1 MANYSE
7 LIATINEQ
15 IKANG
20 NQEIT
25 GPVLNAVLKAMVSAL
40 GEGYQFMGVAT
51 PTTNPGTPDER
62 VFYIAVV
69 PGNYANFSVEIAGPS
84 IITANASGSWS
95 VARLLLPQL
104 LDDAYAQALCGK
116 IKVIRDFLFSYDGST
131 GSFVTSKTYDC
142 LIIPILPGST
152 GRIAV
157 DSTDVPVPFSYVFL
171 EDIVF
176 DGTSLTCMSNA
187 SGNIPNDTVKWC
199 VVDIKKANNPN
210 TPDYVNVYQSAAA
223 VKKID
228 INSIFKGLTA
238 AFAGANNK
246 SEVEVEWVNGYYSS
260 ALLRVTS
267 VAGYSYAKI
276 DVSQW
281 TGDFLQVPIAVNGI
295 EAIAFTDE
303 RNWPIL
309 VSISESNDAGNST
322 SIRCVYGTVCVP
334 KGAKWL
340 YVNISTQINTN
351 CYKVFRLNKLTL
363 CSYDTDI
370 VPYKPSVIDAAAEEG
385 KAIII
390 DNVYVDLDTNIGMV
404 IPIPTWYC
412 AFVKIKRSKQLTV
425 KYDKQK
431 VVIYGVAWF
440 TGNPFNKDNYY
451 ASSTRSSEAIFKNEQ
466 NYGVDVVVPF
476 SSTTA
481 TKMEYAVFLFR
492 KTDQLSD
499 GLPQYFE
506 VEQSGT
512 LASVKDALEEK
523 SYVDLTIQNIVD
535 GYFVLPDGTTKANSY
550 YQYYEYLMT
559 AVPSEIKRSDIFIDM
574 NISINTNI
582 YAVFYY
588 NSDDVLLDKEYYM
601 NTATYGNNYAIKGIK
616 LHIPVGTAKIR
627 VNRSKAGNS
636 RLYYNEKQGVYVSSQ
651 SPEQEQGEKSLK
663 VTVHGL
669 TTNLNSSLFEI
680 RSKYNATKDIIRT
693 YNTNGNG
700 CVTNN
705 SVYIGPN
712 DLDDAAL
719 MTSQYLV
726 NSPTDSTAPFFSM
739 PEYWHLFA
747 QHGYVIPII
756 NNTVNMTEAD
766 VGAVWKDQLDREYT
780 IGKVSGSYIYLL
792 PVFTNT
798 AEGSVSRGWKTPNS
812 TKPTHLTHV
821 SGGSYTTEFDCTY
834 YAYTQLRPIMQVHN
848 RRMLADGVDITK
860 AGTYYCDNF
869 KVSEEQDG
877 YDPVTINTWFPEP
890 DLSGAQIMAKFTW
903 GWNFHGNSCAVNTTV
918 SVLRKLKCQSYGACQ
933 QQFFYDSGNY
943 KAMFLIPKLKTING
957 VDPSRPFNSPASSST
972 YIAYT
977 RDSESLV
984 DVNDPVDRQIGYLY
998 DDSSDDYKV
1007 GLAAGLSL
1015 VTGDTVKSK
1024 RIQNIPI
1031 SSADNGYDRLG
1042 SFSPSNTNKFYI
1054 AAINAMPFA
1063 DDEYNLPNT
1072 YFKEINYYVS
1082 YFDPAENSWGQ
1093 VYTYK
1098 DGNAW
1103 IVYIHCQKQL
1113 TRQKVVLPED
1123 MEGAILAEIV
1133 EKTDN
1138 AELLTDAV
1146 ANGVI
1151 YVNFSSATPGWIVAK
1166 FS

>member
-7 LIATINEQ
+7 LIATINDQ

-25 GPVLNAVLKAMVSAL
+25 GPVLNSVLQAMVSAL
-40 GEGYQFMGVAT
+40 GEGYQFMGVAS
-51 PTTNPGTPDER
+51 PDTNPGTPDEK
-62 VFYIAVV
+62 VFYIATE
-69 PGNYANFSVEIAGPS
+69 PGTYSNFGVNIAGPS

-95 VARLLLPQL
+95 VSRLLLPQL
-104 LDDAYAQALCGK
+104 LDDAYAQAASGK
-116 IKVIRDFLFSYDGST
+116 MRVVRNFLFSYEAGE
-131 GSFVTSKTYDC
+131 GSFVESSTYDC
-142 LIIPILPGST
+142 IIIPILPGST

-157 DSTDVPVPFSYVFL
+157 DSADVPVPFSYVFL
-171 EDIVF
+171 EDILL
-176 DGTSLTCMSNA
+176 DGTQLTYVSN
-187 SGNIPNDTVKWC
+187 STGNIPNDTVKWC
-199 VVDIKKANNPN
+199 VIDISKTNNPN
-210 TPDYVNVYQSAAA
+210 TPDYVNVYQSAVA

-228 INSIFKGLTA
+228 ANSIFKGLTA
-238 AFAGANNK
+238 AFTGANDRT
-246 SEVEVEWVNGYYSS
+246 EVDVTWENGYYSS
-260 ALLRVTS
+260 ALLGVTTVGAS
-267 VAGYSYAKI
+267 SHAKI

-281 TGDFLQVPIAVNGI
+281 AGEFLQVPFVINYV

-303 RNWPIL
+303 RDWPIL
-309 VSISESNDAGNST
+309 VSVSESNRANDST
-322 SIRCVYGTVCVP
+322 KIRDVYGTVCVP
-334 KGAKWL
+334 NGAKWL
-340 YVNISTQINTN
+340 YVNIPTQTN
-351 CYKVFRLNKLTL
+351 ANHYKVFRLNKLTL
-363 CSYDTDI
+363 CSFDTDI
-370 VPYKPSVIDAAAEEG
+370 VPYKPSVIDAATEEG
-385 KAIII
+385 KAIVI
-390 DNVYVDLDTNIGMV
+390 DNVYVDLDNYTI
-404 IPIPTWYC
+404 IPSPIWYS

-431 VVIYGVAWF
+431 VVIHGVAWF

-451 ASSTRSSEAIFKNEQ
+451 TYSVRSSEAIFKNEQ
-466 NYGVDVVVPF
+466 CFGVDVVVPY

-481 TKMEYAVFLFR
+481 AKMEYAVFLFR
-492 KTDQLSD
+492 KSDQLSD

-512 LASVKDALEEK
+512 LASVKDVLEEK
-523 SYVDLTIQNIVD
+523 SYVDLTKQYIMD
-535 GYFVLPDGTTKANSY
+535 GYFVLPDGTTRANSSF
-550 YQYYEYLMT
+550 QYYEYLMT
-559 AVPSEIKRSDIFIDM
+559 AWAPEIKRSDVYIDM
-574 NISINTNI
+574 SISYNTNI

-588 NSDDVLLDKEYYM
+588 NSEDVLLDKEYYM
-601 NTATYGNNYAIKGIK
+601 NTITYGNEYAIKGIK
-616 LHIPVGTAKIR
+616 LHIPAGTAKIR
-627 VNRSKAGNS
+627 VNRTKVRDS
-636 RLYYNEKQGVYVSSQ
+636 RLYYNAKQGIYTSVV
-651 SPEQEQGEKSLK
+651 QEQGGKSLK

-680 RSKYNATKDIIRT
+680 RSKYNSTKDIIRT

-700 CVTNN
+700 CVTGNN
-705 SVYIGPN
+705 VYIGPN

-719 MTSQYLV
+719 MTSEYLV
-726 NSPTDSTAPFFSM
+726 NTPTDSTAPFFSM

-756 NNTVNMTEAD
+756 NNTVNMTEED
-766 VGAVWKDQLDREYT
+766 VGAIWKDQLEREYT
-780 IGKVSGSYIYLL
+780 IGRVSGSYIYLL

-798 AEGSVSRGWKTPNS
+798 TEGNVSRGWKTPQS
-812 TKPTHLTHV
+812 TQPTHLTHV
-821 SGGSYTTEFDCTY
+821 SGGSYTTEFDCTFY
-834 YAYTQLRPIMQVHN
+834 TTTQLRPIMQIRN
-848 RRMLADGVDITK
+848 RRMLADGADITK
-860 AGTYYCDNF
+860 AGTYYCDDF

-877 YDPVTINTWFPEP
+877 YDPVTIDTWFPEP

-903 GWNFHGNSCAVNTTV
+903 SWNFHGNSCAVNTTV

-933 QQFFYDSGNY
+933 QQFFFDKDTY
-943 KAMFLIPKLKTING
+943 KAMFLIPKLKTINT

-972 YIAYT
+972 YISYL
-977 RDSESLV
+977 RDSASLIDV
-984 DVNDPVDRQIGYLY
+984 DDPVDRQIGYLY
-998 DDSSDDYKV
+998 DDDADDYLV

-1031 SSADNGYDRLG
+1031 SSAGNGYDRLG

-1054 AAINAMPFA
+1054 AAINAAPFA
-1063 DDEYNLPNT
+1063 DDDYNLPNT

-1093 VYTYK
+1093 VYAYK

-1103 IVYIHCQKQL
+1103 IVYIHCQRQL

-1138 AELLTDAV
+1138 ATLLTDIV
-1146 ANGVI
+1146 TNGAI
-1151 YVNFSSATPGWIVAK
+1151 YVTFNNATPGWIVAK
-1166 FS
+1166 FN